1 MLVWSRNGYDL
12 HTRNWYPPCFGTCLH
27 PKSPR
32 NRAIPLS
39 FGAAT
44 AALLEKSCVK
54 CGWCQMMAC
63 HPWICQI
70 SLKKQYKNECIRPY
84 WIMDWRSLKCRSHLL
99 YDCYR
104 IILDKLA
111 MKKSA
116 ILDSEPEL
124 RSETRCILWWIHG
137 NPSYPSHVECPK
149 KIGGHPSHVWHHS
162 LWHQFWPSQVPG
174 QQLVSSDIVMG

>member
-12 HTRNWYPPCFGTCLH
+12 HTRNWYPPCFRTCLH

-44 AALLEKSCVK
+44 AALLEQSCVK

-70 SLKKQYKNECIRPY
+70 SLIKQYKNECIRPY

-99 YDCYR
+99 YDCSR

-111 MKKSA
+111 MKSLQFWIA
-116 ILDSEPEL
+116 
-124 RSETRCILWWIHG
+124 ILWWIHG
-137 NPSYPSHVECPK
+137 NPSYPSHVGPK
-149 KIGGHPSHVWHHS
+149 NFGGRPSHVWHQS
-162 LWHQFWPSQVPG
+162 LHQFWPSY
-174 QQLVSSDIVMG
+174 LVSSWSAVIL

>member
-12 HTRNWYPPCFGTCLH
+12 HTRNWYPPCFRTCLH

-44 AALLEKSCVK
+44 AALLEQSCVK

-70 SLKKQYKNECIRPY
+70 SLIKQYKNECIRPY

-99 YDCYR
+99 YDCSR

-116 ILDSEPEL
+116 ILDSDPLMNPWESKLSQPRWSKKFWWPAQPCL
-124 RSETRCILWWIHG
+124 APKPAPILT
-137 NPSYPSHVECPK
+137 
-149 KIGGHPSHVWHHS
+149 
-162 LWHQFWPSQVPG
+162 LLPG
-174 QQLVSSDIVMG
+174 QQLVSSDIVMD